1 MSWANVVGFF
11 MDLATNPLFW
21 LFIVF
26 WGIYAKTKKMWAKA
40 TAIIFTVIGFITFIS
55 TCYYNFWI

>member
-40 TAIIFTVIGFITFIS
+40 TAIIFTVIGFIKFLLKR
-55 TCYYNFWI
+55 